1 MTDLTSWLSPAV
13 MHSLGWTLLHFLWQ
27 GTAIAAIAAAAMSL
41 SRIAS
46 VRYAI
51 GVGALSLML
60 AIPVATFFFL
70 GQTASRLGQTAATND
85 NLPAFIGQMQPVS
98 RTRAA
103 AWAPAVPSPAIPS
116 PDRSAWLVEAWLLGV
131 AFFSLRSA
139 GAFLLVERQQRRES
153 ASVGG
158 ELLEVCLA
166 LQQRLGVNR
175 VIRFC
180 ECTWLQAPAV
190 IGWFRPVVL
199 LPITALTGLSA
210 SQLESVIAHE
220 LAHIKR
226 LDAFVNVFQISVET
240 LLFYHPAIW
249 WLNQRIRTEREHCC
263 DDVAISL
270 CGNAVEY
277 ARALT
282 LMEEWRSAPVLA
294 MAANRGP
301 LSGRII
307 RLLGLNQV
315 RSTTRRVGL
324 TGSLLCLAAAL
335 LAGKALLRIASPKP
349 TVHANVSPLRSIG
362 IDKPSAM
369 KQAQPAAR
377 PAPAAKPSPAQT
389 PRTLEAEPGSHSYI
403 DGLQS
408 AGLKDLTADVLIAL
422 KIQGITPD
430 YVRQIHDLGL
440 DPGADV
446 FIAMKV
452 QGVTPEYVRDLR
464 SLGFNPDEERIIALK
479 VQGVSGDYVRGMK
492 EAGIQGDADHFIAL
506 KVQGVTPDYV
516 RDLRAAGLTV
526 DSEDVIAMKVQGV
539 TPEYVKGLHDQGVE
553 PSADHIVAMRVQGVT
568 PEYIRDI
575 RGLGL
580 KPSENQ
586 IIALKVQGITPGYM
600 KALRG
605 SGIRDFQDDSE
616 SYIAAKVQGITPEFI
631 SEAQKHGFKDLDL
644 DKLIQL
650 KNLGVLEDKGN
661 I

>member
-13 MHSLGWTLLHFLWQ
+13 MHSLGWALLHFLWQ

-41 SRIAS
+41 SRVAS
-46 VRYAI
+46 IRYAI

-60 AIPVATFFFL
+60 AVPVATFFFL
-70 GQTASRLGQTAATND
+70 GQSASTNHD
-85 NLPAFIGQMQPVS
+85 LPAFIAQMQPANRV
-98 RTRAA
+98 RAA
-103 AWAPAVPSPAIPS
+103 VVSAPVMPSPTIPS

-131 AFFSLRSA
+131 AFFGLRSA
-139 GAFLLVERQQRRES
+139 GAFLLIERQQRRES
-153 ASVGG
+153 VSVGDG
-158 ELLEVCLA
+158 LLELCLA
-166 LQQRLGVNR
+166 LQQRLDVDR

-199 LPITALTGLSA
+199 LPITALTGLSE

-263 DDVAISL
+263 DDMAIAL

-282 LMEEWRSAPVLA
+282 LMEEWRSAPILA

-307 RLLGLNQV
+307 RLLGLNHV
-315 RSTTRRVGL
+315 RSTRRRVGL

-335 LAGKALLRIASPKP
+335 VAGKALLRIASPKP
-349 TVHANVSPLRSIG
+349 TVHANVNLLGSIG
-362 IDKPSAM
+362 IDNPAAM
-369 KQAQPAAR
+369 KQAQPAER

-389 PRTLEAEPGSHSYI
+389 SRTLEAEPGSHSYI

-440 DPGADV
+440 HPGADGFV
-446 FIAMKV
+446 AMKV
-452 QGVTPEYVRDLR
+452 QGVTPEYIRDLR
-464 SLGFNPDEERIIALK
+464 SPGFNPDERRIIALK

-516 RDLRAAGLTV
+516 HDLRAAGV
-526 DSEDVIAMKVQGV
+526 AIDSEDVIAMKVQGV
-539 TPEYVKGLHDQGVE
+539 TPAYVQGLHDQGVD
-553 PSADHIVAMRVQGVT
+553 PRADHIVAMRVQGVT

-575 RGLGL
+575 RALGL

-586 IIALKVQGITPGYM
+586 IIALKVQGVTPEYM

-605 SGIRDFQDDSE
+605 SGIGDFQNDSE
-616 SYIAAKVQGITPEFI
+616 SYIGAKVQGITPEFI
-631 SEAQKHGFKDLDL
+631 AEAQKHGFKDLDL
-644 DKLIQL
+644 DKLIRL

>member
-1 MTDLTSWLSPAV
+1 M
-13 MHSLGWTLLHFLWQ
+13 
-27 GTAIAAIAAAAMSL
+27 
-41 SRIAS
+41 
-46 VRYAI
+46 
-51 GVGALSLML
+51 
-60 AIPVATFFFL
+60 
-70 GQTASRLGQTAATND
+70 
-85 NLPAFIGQMQPVS
+85 
-98 RTRAA
+98 
-103 AWAPAVPSPAIPS
+103 
-116 PDRSAWLVEAWLLGV
+116 
-131 AFFSLRSA
+131 
-139 GAFLLVERQQRRES
+139 
-153 ASVGG
+153 
-158 ELLEVCLA
+158 
-166 LQQRLGVNR
+166 
-175 VIRFC
+175 
-180 ECTWLQAPAV
+180 
-190 IGWFRPVVL
+190 
-199 LPITALTGLSA
+199 
-210 SQLESVIAHE
+210 AHE

-335 LAGKALLRIASPKP
+335 LAGKALLRLASPKP
-349 TVHANVSPLRSIG
+349 TVHASVSPLGSIG

-440 DPGADV
+440 HPGADV

-492 EAGIQGDADHFIAL
+492 EAGIRGDADHFIAL

-526 DSEDVIAMKVQGV
+526 DSEDVIAMKVQSV

>member
-1 MTDLTSWLSPAV
+1 MTDLTSLAFTGRNALTGMDAAPFLVARNGHRCHCRSRDVAKPRCIGSICHRCRSPQPDAGCPRGHVFLSRTDRGKPRRRITTCL
-13 MHSLGWTLLHFLWQ
+13 HSLLKCSRQIEFVPRWF
-27 GTAIAAIAAAAMSL
+27 GTGSALSHNSVARSIGVACGSL
-41 SRIAS
+41 VAWRGFFQP
-46 VRYAI
+46 AI
-51 GVGALSLML
+51 GG
-60 AIPVATFFFL
+60 
-70 GQTASRLGQTAATND
+70 G
-85 NLPAFIGQMQPVS
+85 
-98 RTRAA
+98 
-103 AWAPAVPSPAIPS
+103 VPLI
-116 PDRSAWLVEAWLLGV
+116 
-131 AFFSLRSA
+131 
-139 GAFLLVERQQRRES
+139 ERQQRRES
-153 ASVGG
+153 VSVGG
-158 ELLEVCLA
+158 RLLEVCLA
-166 LQQRLGVNR
+166 LQQRLGVDR

-199 LPITALTGLSA
+199 LPITALTGLSE

-263 DDVAISL
+263 DDMAIAL

-282 LMEEWRSAPVLA
+282 LMEEWRSAPILA

-307 RLLGLNQV
+307 RLLGLNHV
-315 RSTTRRVGL
+315 RSTSRRVGL

-335 LAGKALLRIASPKP
+335 VAGKALLRIASPKP
-349 TVHANVSPLRSIG
+349 TVHANVNWLGSIG
-362 IDKPSAM
+362 IDNPAAM
-369 KQAQPAAR
+369 KQAQPAER

-389 PRTLEAEPGSHSYI
+389 SRTLEAEPGSHSYI

-440 DPGADV
+440 HPGADGFV
-446 FIAMKV
+446 AMKV
-452 QGVTPEYVRDLR
+452 QGVTPEYIRDLR
-464 SLGFNPDEERIIALK
+464 SPGFNPDEKRIIALK

-516 RDLRAAGLTV
+516 HDLRAAGVAV

-539 TPEYVKGLHDQGVE
+539 TPAYVQGLHDQGVE
-553 PSADHIVAMRVQGVT
+553 PKSRSHCGHACSRCN
-568 PEYIRDI
+568 P
-575 RGLGL
+575 
-580 KPSENQ
+580 
-586 IIALKVQGITPGYM
+586 GIHSRYPRPWT
-600 KALRG
+600 
-605 SGIRDFQDDSE
+605 
-616 SYIAAKVQGITPEFI
+616 
-631 SEAQKHGFKDLDL
+631 
-644 DKLIQL
+644 
-650 KNLGVLEDKGN
+650 
-661 I
+661 